1 MKRTDRERIES
12 AVSPYRDNGYTFS
25 PSDVAAELGIAT
37 KQVTAYLK
45 ECDDAYRV
53 HPAYC
58 KKSMEDPAYIP
69 SAWAF
74 RNSEGA

>member
-12 AVSPYRDNGYTFS
+12 AVSVYRASGKTFS
-25 PSDVAAELGIAT
+25 PSDVAAGLGIVT

-58 KKSMEDPAYIP
+58 RKSMEDPAYIP

-74 RNSEGA
+74 RIGESA